1 MISPL
6 TQYRNANGVSIES
19 LAETL
24 GVERTTVWRWER
36 GRVPVDRLPD
46 VEKATGIPRRDL
58 RPDIFGDAQ

>member
-1 MISPL
+1 MNSPL
-6 TQYRNANGVSIES
+6 TQYRTANGISIES

-46 VEKATGIPRRDL
+46 VEKATGIPRSEL